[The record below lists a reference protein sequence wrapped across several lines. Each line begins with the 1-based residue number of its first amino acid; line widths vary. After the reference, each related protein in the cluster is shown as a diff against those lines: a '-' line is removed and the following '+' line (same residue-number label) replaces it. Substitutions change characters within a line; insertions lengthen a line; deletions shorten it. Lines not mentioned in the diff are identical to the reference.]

1 MKTKTRNIKRGAA
14 IFFILLSVSFVAGCY
29 PKSQSELNAD
39 YLMPEQKI
47 KGVTKKDITD
57 FMSSVKV
64 RDGQAELNYKLG
76 LYFQKRKRHNLAIE
90 EFEKAVEQQPDM
102 ARAYNAMG
110 ISNDK
115 LGRPSQALHCYQL
128 AIKLDPQMDSAYNN
142 LGYSYLLE
150 DDLDAAIAAFQK
162 AIALND
168 QNKCYRNNL
177 GLAYVMKGDYDQA
190 EEQFKM
196 LDNESGAEQ
205 KLATLLYKLG
215 KVKVDEQVAKNIN
228 TSKNTVLAGNTVGTV
243 KPLVT
248 QKKVE
253 ASHAKTVKKG
263 PAIVRKKIDK
273 AATVTEISGNKE
285 IYEPDQAGTT
295 VYGANTAGNDKKLP
309 DQPIVISLAEI
320 VLSKNSDHSGE
331 VETNNLPQENPRAA
345 YVNFSASESESAA
358 PEIAVP
364 VFSTPEPPTAVE
376 PTTQLLDTRTVIAAA
391 PTVSAE
397 SNVESMGSTGS
408 SNAAQP
414 FAFSDS
420 VITITALEPDQV
432 ADVKIEVAKPEQL
445 TMSMRGTTKENSQI
459 LIAAAPTTQAES
471 TATSA
476 ASIGVPQPPV
486 FSGNEQ
492 TVTETEVQHLVEFEI
507 EVANGNGENGMA
519 RRVGNYLESRGF
531 KVTKISNAN
540 SFEHATTKLIYGN
553 GRIKDVRQLVKV
565 LVLSSDVKHQNL
577 IELKQ
582 IGNRIKIIIGKD
594 MAPEGQMTSRKKST
608 ANRS

>member
-1 MKTKTRNIKRGAA
+1 MKTNTRNIKRGVA
-14 IFFILLSVSFVAGCY
+14 IFVVLLSISFTASCY
-29 PKSQSELNAD
+29 LKNQSEENAD

-47 KGVTKKDITD
+47 KDVTKKDITD
-57 FMSSVKV
+57 FMSSVKA
-64 RDGQAELNYKLG
+64 RNGQAESNYKLG
-76 LYFQKRKRHNLAIE
+76 LYFQERKRHNLAIE

-115 LGRPSQALHCYQL
+115 LGKPSQALHCFQL

-168 QNKCYRNNL
+168 QNKRYRNNL

-190 EEQFKM
+190 KEQFKM
-196 LDNESGAEQ
+196 LDNEFGAEQ

-215 KVKVDEQVAKNIN
+215 KVKVDQQVAKNIN
-228 TSKNTVLAGNTVGTV
+228 TSKNTVLAENTVGTV

-253 ASHAKTVKKG
+253 VSQAKTVKKG

-273 AATVTEISGNKE
+273 AATVTEI
-285 IYEPDQAGTT
+285 YEPDQVRTT

-309 DQPIVISLAEI
+309 DQPIANSLAEI

-331 VETNNLPQENPRAA
+331 VETNNLPQENPRTAD
-345 YVNFSASESESAA
+345 VNFSAGRSESAA

-376 PTTQLLDTRTVIAAA
+376 PTTQLLDTRTVIAAV

-408 SNAAQP
+408 SNVAQP

-420 VITITALEPDQV
+420 VITITAVEPDQV

-445 TMSMRGTTKENSQI
+445 TMSMRGTTKENSRI
-459 LIAAAPTTQAES
+459 LIAAAHTIQAES

-492 TVTETEVQHLVEFEI
+492 TVTETEAQQLVDVEI

-540 SFEHATTKLIYGN
+540 SFEHAKTKLIYGN
-553 GRIKDVRQLVKV
+553 GRIKDVRQLVMV
-565 LVLSSDVKHQNL
+565 LVLSSDVKQQNL

-582 IGNRIKIIIGKD
+582 LGNRIKIIIGKD

>member
-1 MKTKTRNIKRGAA
+1 MKTNTRNIKRGVA
-14 IFFILLSVSFVAGCY
+14 IFVILLSISFIASCY
-29 PKSQSELNAD
+29 LKNQSEENAD

-47 KGVTKKDITD
+47 KDVTKKDITD
-57 FMSSVKV
+57 FMSSVKA
-64 RDGQAELNYKLG
+64 RDGQAESNYKLG
-76 LYFQKRKRHNLAIE
+76 LYFQERKRHNLAIE

-115 LGRPSQALHCYQL
+115 LGKPSQALHCFQL

-168 QNKCYRNNL
+168 QNKRYRNNL

-190 EEQFKM
+190 KEQFKM
-196 LDNESGAEQ
+196 LDNEFGAEQ

-215 KVKVDEQVAKNIN
+215 KVKVDQQVAKNIN
-228 TSKNTVLAGNTVGTV
+228 TSKNTVLAENTVGTV

-253 ASHAKTVKKG
+253 VSQAKTVKRG
-263 PAIVRKKIDK
+263 PAIVRKKFDK
-273 AATVTEISGNKE
+273 AATVTEISANKE
-285 IYEPDQAGTT
+285 ICEPDQVRTT

-309 DQPIVISLAEI
+309 DQPIANSLAEI
-320 VLSKNSDHSGE
+320 VLSKNSDHSGK

-345 YVNFSASESESAA
+345 DVNFSAGRSESAA

-376 PTTQLLDTRTVIAAA
+376 PTTQLLDTRTVIAAV

-420 VITITALEPDQV
+420 VITITAVEPDQV

-445 TMSMRGTTKENSQI
+445 TMSMRGTTKENSRI
-459 LIAAAPTTQAES
+459 LIAAAQTIQAES

-492 TVTETEVQHLVEFEI
+492 TVAETEAQQLVDVEI

-540 SFEHATTKLIYGN
+540 SFEHAKTKLIYGN
-553 GRIKDVRQLVKV
+553 GRIKDVRQLVMV
-565 LVLSSDVKHQNL
+565 LVLSSDVKQQNL

-582 IGNRIKIIIGKD
+582 LGNRIKIIIGKD

>member
-1 MKTKTRNIKRGAA
+1 MKTNTRNIKRGVA
-14 IFFILLSVSFVAGCY
+14 IFVVLLSISFTASCY
-29 PKSQSELNAD
+29 LKNQSEENAD

-47 KGVTKKDITD
+47 IDVTKKDIKD
-57 FMSSVKV
+57 FLSSVKA
-64 RDGQAELNYKLG
+64 RNGQAESNYKLG
-76 LYFQKRKRHNLAIE
+76 LYFQERKRHNLAIE

-115 LGRPSQALHCYQL
+115 LGKPSQALHCFQL

-168 QNKCYRNNL
+168 QNKRYRNNL

-190 EEQFKM
+190 KEQFKM
-196 LDNESGAEQ
+196 LDNEFGAEQ

-215 KVKVDEQVAKNIN
+215 KVKVDQQVAKNIN
-228 TSKNTVLAGNTVGTV
+228 TSKNTVLAENTVGTV

-253 ASHAKTVKKG
+253 VSQAKTVKKG

-273 AATVTEISGNKE
+273 AATVTEI
-285 IYEPDQAGTT
+285 YEPDQVRTT

-309 DQPIVISLAEI
+309 DQPIANSLAEI

-345 YVNFSASESESAA
+345 DVNFSAGRSESAA

-376 PTTQLLDTRTVIAAA
+376 PTTQLLDTRTVIAAV

-408 SNAAQP
+408 SNVAQP

-420 VITITALEPDQV
+420 VITITAVEPDQV

-445 TMSMRGTTKENSQI
+445 TMSMRGTTKENSRI
-459 LIAAAPTTQAES
+459 LIAAAHTIQAES

-492 TVTETEVQHLVEFEI
+492 TVTETEAQKLVDVEI

-540 SFEHATTKLIYGN
+540 SFEHAKTKLIYGN
-553 GRIKDVRQLVKV
+553 GRIKDVRQLVMV
-565 LVLSSDVKHQNL
+565 LVLSSDVKQQNL

-582 IGNRIKIIIGKD
+582 LGNRIKIIIGKD